1 MDAKPPPR
9 KGLSLEPVD
18 SPTAGG
24 DAGRKPSDEF
34 PPDGQAE
41 RDLRIRTADEF
52 LAQAAKEYQEGRID
66 PALWRLATD
75 QGARDESL
83 VIAAYLRARATVLQL
98 QQKRA
103 DLPQAAAR
111 RAGPGPDAEERKIA
125 SAPPAQVDSA
135 ERAGAMRG
143 GMRPRVKYL
152 AAGAAAI
159 AVLAGAVWLMTSPR
173 QYESVRQPAEF
184 AAPVA
189 SGVPASAAPA
199 PGSEQGAVAGTS
211 QRDLRP
217 AFETE
222 IKDLKQAGNWNV
234 VVLYASNWTRKEPNN
249 AAAWYELS
257 LAYAKMKQLDDAF
270 HAATQAAQLAPQ
282 DGSVWNN
289 LGQVNLSLERLPE
302 ASTAFDKALGL
313 RGDDPEALCG
323 AALVAQKQ
331 GRRSD
336 ADALAGRVRSA
347 DGCRGVTAPAVAR

>member
-111 RAGPGPDAEERKIA
+111 RAGPLRRIDL
-125 SAPPAQVDSA
+125 
-135 ERAGAMRG
+135 RG

>member
-1 MDAKPPPR
+1 MEAKPPLR
-9 KGLSLEPVD
+9 QALSLEPVD
-18 SPTAGG
+18 SPRPAG
-24 DAGRKPSDEF
+24 DAGRKQSDEI

-66 PALWRLATD
+66 PALWRLATN
-75 QGARDESL
+75 QGAQDESL

-103 DLPQAAAR
+103 DLSQAATR
-111 RAGPGPDAEERKIA
+111 RVNTASGAGERRVA

-135 ERAGAMRG
+135 EQADAPRG
-143 GMRPRVKYL
+143 REQPRLKYL
-152 AAGAAAI
+152 AAGAAAV
-159 AVLAGAVWLMTSPR
+159 AVVAAVVWLMASPR
-173 QYESVRQPAEF
+173 ESG
-184 AAPVA
+184 PVE
-189 SGVPASAAPA
+189 SAAPA
-199 PGSEQGAVAGTS
+199 ASSVPTSTAPPPGSEQRGSAGAS
-211 QRDLRP
+211 QRELRP

-257 LAYAKMKQLDDAF
+257 VAYTKMKQFDDAF
-270 HAATQAAQLAPQ
+270 HAATKAAQLAPQ
-282 DGSVWNN
+282 DGSLWNN

-302 ASTAFDKALGL
+302 AGTAFDKALGL

-323 AALVAQKQ
+323 AALTAQKQ

-336 ADALAGRVRSA
+336 ADALAARVKSA
-347 DGCRGVTAPAVAR
+347 DGCRGVTAPSVAR